1 MNSIIKLRYAGK
13 VGNGFK
19 VLSRQVT
26 VQVLL
31 ICAAAM
37 PGMLA
42 AQEAGSRAKQDTLVP
57 YPLSEIVITAD
68 RYSSTRFYTPEAI
81 DRIESSTMQQDQ
93 LRTAPEALIRM
104 PGVFVQKT
112 SHGGGSPF
120 VRGMTGNQTLLLVDG
135 IRLSNATQRYGPN
148 QYFNTIDV
156 FSLDR
161 IEVLRGSGSVQYG
174 SDAIGGTIHAMCRDA
189 VLTDKPSWRTSLL
202 ARMMTQGMEQS
213 LHGDLEYG
221 SRKAAFRGGIT
232 WRDFGD
238 LVGGDTTGRQIPT
251 GYDELDY
258 DVRGKIMPGPKTTLT
273 FAFQQIHQRN
283 VPVYHKVALENYAVN
298 KMGLQDRKL
307 AWLRM
312 NHKLD
317 KGIWKD
323 LTLAVSWQ
331 HTEEERDMRKNG
343 SDILRY
349 ENDRVR
355 SAGFSAEAFT
365 ARGDFWSANSGLEV
379 YTDRVKSMRTD
390 ADLSNGTSAAKRG
403 LYPDGSEMSSLAAFS
418 IHRFSFPRWNISAG
432 ARWNTYIINVSDRS
446 TGTTMLTP
454 SALVGN
460 LSCLRKISPA
470 SNVFASLNTG
480 FRAPN
485 IDDLGTL
492 GIVDF
497 RYEQPNFELKPE
509 HSIQVQLGYKYQ
521 GRKFSGEAYL
531 YHNELYDLIVR
542 NRAGSDSIEGYPV
555 YRKENAERARIQGV
569 EASWSLVPARSWL
582 LSGSITYTHGLNIT
596 NDEPV
601 RRIPPVFG
609 MLALEY
615 RHKKGRIGAECLA
628 AGKQTRL
635 AQGDKDDNRIPE
647 GGTPGWTVLNILG
660 SYQFGSFT
668 VDLCLNNI
676 LNRDYRYHGS
686 GVNGIGRSAM
696 VTMRFELKKV
706 YLKSN
711 KTT

>member
-1 MNSIIKLRYAGK
+1 MVLNGKITLR
-13 VGNGFK
+13 VIE
-19 VLSRQVT
+19 L
-26 VQVLL
+26 
-31 ICAAAM
+31 CAAVL
-37 PGMLA
+37 PGLLG
-42 AQEAGSRAKQDTLVP
+42 AQETGSRAKPDTLIP
-57 YPLSEIVITAD
+57 YPLSEVVITAD
-68 RYSSTRFYTPEAI
+68 RFSSARFYTPEAI

-112 SHGGGSPF
+112 NHGGGSPF
-120 VRGMTGNQTLLLVDG
+120 LRGVTGNQTLLLVDG

-148 QYFNTIDV
+148 QYFNTVDV

-174 SDAIGGTIHAMCRDA
+174 SDAIGGTIHALGRDA
-189 VLTDKPSWRTSLL
+189 LLADKPSWGSSLL
-202 ARMMTQGMEQS
+202 ARILTRGMEQS
-213 LHGDLEYG
+213 LHGDVEYG
-221 SRKAAFRGGIT
+221 SRKAAFRGGIS

-238 LVGGDTTGRQIPT
+238 LAGGDTTGRQIPS

-258 DVRGKIMPGPKTTLT
+258 DVRGKILPGTKTTLT
-273 FAFQQIHQRN
+273 FAFQQVHQWN
-283 VPVYHKVALENYAVN
+283 VPVYHKIALEDYAVN

-307 AWLRM
+307 AWLKM
-312 NHKLD
+312 NRKLD

-323 LTLAVSWQ
+323 ITLAVSWQ
-331 HTEEERDMRKNG
+331 HSEEGRDMRKNG

-349 ENDRVR
+349 ENDQVR
-355 SAGFSAEAFT
+355 SAGFSAETYT
-365 ARGDFWSANSGLEV
+365 ARGNFWSASSGFEI
-379 YTDRVKSMRTD
+379 YADRVKSTRTD
-390 ADLSNGTSAAKRG
+390 ADLSTGISTAKRG
-403 LYPDGSEMSSLAAFS
+403 LYPDGSAMSSLAAFT
-418 IHRFSFPRWNISAG
+418 IHRFSLSQWNISAG
-432 ARWNTYIINVSDRS
+432 ARWNTYIIKVNDRS
-446 TGTTMLTP
+446 TGTILLTP
-454 SALVGN
+454 SAMVGN

-470 SNVFASLNTG
+470 SNVFVSLNTG

-497 RYEQPNFELKPE
+497 RYEQPNFDLKPE

-521 GRKFSGEAYL
+521 SRKFSGEAYL
-531 YHNELYDLIVR
+531 YRNELYDLIVR
-542 NRAGSDSIEGYPV
+542 NRAGIDSIEGYPV

-569 EASWSLVPARSWL
+569 EASWFVVPARSWL
-582 LSGSITYTHGLNIT
+582 LSGSITYTRGLNIT
-596 NDEPV
+596 QDDPI

-628 AGKQTRL
+628 AGKQARL
-635 AQGDKDDNRIPE
+635 ARGDKDDNRIPE

-660 SYQFGSFT
+660 SYRLGSFT
-668 VDLCLNNI
+668 IDLILNNI
-676 LNRDYRYHGS
+676 LNKDYRYHGS

-696 VTMRFELKKV
+696 VTMRFGLKQV